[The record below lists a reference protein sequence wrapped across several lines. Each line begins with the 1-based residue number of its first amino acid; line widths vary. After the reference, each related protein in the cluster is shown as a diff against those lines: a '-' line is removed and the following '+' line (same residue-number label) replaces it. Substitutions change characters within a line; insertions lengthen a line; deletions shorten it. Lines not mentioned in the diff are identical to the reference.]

1 MIETVEPEHDERS
14 KRRRIIP
21 QAQDGRHDAVKIKKE
36 AFETSTHKLH
46 NADVT
51 YIDHEMEVLRR
62 KKLKLLRNSDWLGLH
77 LQEPVKLKYAPTGA
91 DDNIGRRRR
100 LKPGHEARYEEQ
112 HMHSSPAL
120 RGYDALSQV
129 RVAIDGKERRVG
141 VSSSAA
147 PPSHGRAPPPMSS
160 QSSEPMLLEGRL
172 GSEASYVARG
182 QSESRQQ
189 GRHRSDSHKSNQRVQ
204 NAYTGEPD
212 QHEKEEA
219 RSWENLGR
227 LGTAATKQPRFH
239 ETDPSFSSSSIRKRA
254 VELGCAPYDDGSG
267 DNFKILLSF
276 SPSAHHSS
284 QKLPVLPRP
293 VRPAQSNNDD
303 ARKKGRLIMPSS
315 PPVLHHPVPRRAMSK
330 VLRTNS
336 IEIASSVAATV
347 GEVPKQT
354 ETAKKEDEI
363 WKNWLDED
371 AADGSD
377 AGPGPDGIDDEQDR
391 QRSITP
397 GVSQCV
403 PCQSPVQELERSS
416 TPRFSEYVPPR
427 FTAGISESLQ
437 GIRSSGP
444 SAESIASCAA
454 SNGSLAHNAMHM
466 SSSVNSTT
474 MSASRTPSA
483 HPQAAFS
490 VSQAAATIASRA
502 LSGSPR
508 LEFRPRISL
517 PLPDV
522 GVTQRV
528 DDDTAWRAFLRSPSE
543 LRFDAESPR
552 PFQKPP
558 IRRPTKQ
565 EKLKPKTPD
574 PDAAWKSFVLTN
586 DSDSEGENPAFNS
599 FWKKNERQTAPAKP
613 IGSRQQPTSYS
624 HASLEVHAPT
634 SMELPELPFSRPGTR
649 TPGKLKS
656 YAPFV
661 SGSTSD
667 YFNDTQ
673 VLDDRSM
680 YANQS
685 QLSSIEDSGQVLDDR
700 SMYGNQSH
708 ASMTTSSLSS
718 PAGPFKLNKRISQT
732 MIEGF
737 FKPPP
742 KLRAK
747 APLDARVHETFKR
760 PVPFGTPQ
768 KARKESF
775 VEGLDKKYVQKAN
788 RQLRKELWKKEG
800 NGEERG
806 EVGRNG
812 KGKGE
817 GKERRTKSIWD
828 IPSSDDDYI
837 EDR

>member
-1 MIETVEPEHDERS
+1 MIKTAEPEHNERS
-14 KRRRIIP
+14 KRRRISP
-21 QAQDGRHDAVKIKKE
+21 QAQDGRDDAVKIKKE
-36 AFETSTHKLH
+36 AFEASTPKLH
-46 NADVT
+46 KADVT
-51 YIDHEMEVLRR
+51 DIDHEMEILRR
-62 KKLKLLRNSDWLGLH
+62 KKLKLLRDSDWLGLH
-77 LQEPVKLKYAPTGA
+77 LQEPLKLKYAPTGV

-100 LKPGHEARYEEQ
+100 LKPGHEARYEKQ
-112 HMHSSPAL
+112 HMHSSPGR
-120 RGYDALSQV
+120 RGYDTLSQV

-141 VSSSAA
+141 ISSSAA

-189 GRHRSDSHKSNQRVQ
+189 GRHRSDSHRSNQRAQ

-212 QHEKEEA
+212 QHEKEA
-219 RSWENLGR
+219 APPRENLGR
-227 LGTAATKQPRFH
+227 LATAANGQPMLH
-239 ETDPSFSSSSIRKRA
+239 ETPPSFSSSSIRKRA
-254 VELGCAPYDDGSG
+254 EELGCAPYDRGGG
-267 DNFKILLSF
+267 DYFKTLSF

-284 QKLPVLPRP
+284 QEKLPQLPRP
-293 VRPAQSNNDD
+293 IRPAHQSNNHD

-354 ETAKKEDEI
+354 EMAKKEDEM

-371 AADGSD
+371 ATDGSD
-377 AGPGPDGIDDEQDR
+377 TGPGPDETDDEQDR

-397 GVSQCV
+397 GVSQYV
-403 PCQSPVQELERSS
+403 PRQSPVQECERSS
-416 TPRFSEYVPPR
+416 TPGVSEYVPPR
-427 FTAGISESLQ
+427 LAAEISESLQ
-437 GIRSSGP
+437 GRRSSGP
-444 SAESIASCAA
+444 SAESIASSAA
-454 SNGSLAHNAMHM
+454 TNGSLAHNAMRI
-466 SSSVNSTT
+466 SSPVNSTT

-490 VSQAAATIASRA
+490 LSQAAATTASRA
-502 LSGSPR
+502 FSGSPR
-508 LEFRPRISL
+508 PEFRSRISL
-517 PLPDV
+517 PLPDARA
-522 GVTQRV
+522 TQRV
-528 DDDTAWRAFLRSPSE
+528 DDDSAWRAFLRSPSE
-543 LRFDAESPR
+543 LRFDVESPR

-599 FWKKNERQTAPAKP
+599 FWKKNEMQTAPAKP
-613 IGSRQQPTSYS
+613 IGLRQQPTSYS

-634 SMELPELPFSRPGTR
+634 SMGLPNLPFSRPGTR

-656 YAPFV
+656 HAGIL
-661 SGSTSD
+661 STRTSD
-667 YFNDTQ
+667 SFNDYQ
-673 VLDDRSM
+673 VLGGRYMYADQSQIPSIEDSEPVLDDRSM

-685 QLSSIEDSGQVLDDR
+685 
-700 SMYGNQSH
+700 H
-708 ASMTTSSLSS
+708 ASTTTSSLSS
-718 PAGPFKLNKRISQT
+718 QAEPFKLNNCTGQT
-732 MIEGF
+732 IIKGF
-737 FKPPP
+737 FKPPQ

-747 APLDARVHETFKR
+747 APLGARGHETFKR
-760 PVPFGTPQ
+760 PVSFGTPQ

-775 VEGLDKKYVQKAN
+775 VNGLDKTYVQEAN
-788 RQLRKELWKKEG
+788 RELRKKLWRKKAS
-800 NGEERG
+800 GEERR
-806 EVGRNG
+806 EVVRNG
-812 KGKGE
+812 KEKG
-817 GKERRTKSIWD
+817 RQTKSIWD

-837 EDR
+837 EDS